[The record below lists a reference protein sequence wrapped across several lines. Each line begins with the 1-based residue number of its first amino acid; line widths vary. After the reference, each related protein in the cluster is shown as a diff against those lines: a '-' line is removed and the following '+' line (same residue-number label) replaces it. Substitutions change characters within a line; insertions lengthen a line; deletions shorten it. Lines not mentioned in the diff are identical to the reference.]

1 MKPAR
6 QRARRP
12 AAHKKQVPASLPT
25 GAVLLATLV
34 AEEVEGWRV
43 RMGTQERVLPLDPSV
58 DPALM
63 REAHQEGARVL
74 VENSNAPVVVGV
86 VQTSRALRV
95 DRQGAVKAEVERFSV
110 HARLEATLKTSAAFM
125 RVKGSEIELY
135 GQQVL
140 TRAREVAK
148 ILARMISLN

>member
-12 AAHKKQVPASLPT
+12 AAQRKQAPASAPT
-25 GAVLLATLV
+25 GAVLLATVV
-34 AEEVEGWRV
+34 AEAATGWRV
-43 RMGTQERVLPLDPSV
+43 RIGSREQVLPLDASV
-58 DPALM
+58 DPALI
-63 REAHQEGARVL
+63 REALEDGARVL
-74 VENSNAPVVVGV
+74 VESSEAPVIVGV

-95 DRQGAVKAEVERFSV
+95 DRQGEVKAQVERFSL
-110 HARLEATLKTSAAFM
+110 HARQGATLKTSSAFL
-125 RVKGSEIELY
+125 RVKGAEVELY
-135 GQQVL
+135 GRQVL